1 MKLKFVEKKL
11 MIKNILEILNP
22 NVSKVGVLVAGVLEP
37 GRDQVKARADQRSEE
52 PLMMWF

>member
-11 MIKNILEILNP
+11 MIENILEVINP

-37 GRDQVKARADQRSEE
+37 GRDQVKAKADQRSKE

>member
-22 NVSKVGVLVAGVLEP
+22 NVSKVGVLVAGVLES
-37 GRDQVKARADQRSEE
+37 GRDQVKARADQRSKE
-52 PLMMWF
+52 PRMMWF